1 MLLKLG
7 AGFLAVSMGVTI
19 PAAVVVH
26 QQGVIEV
33 EVHEKTPDGTNLYIP
48 VPMAFVNF
56 ALGFVPA
63 SELREA
69 GTELRQYRELVA
81 AVTETLAD
89 CPDGI
94 LVDVVDGRDTVKV
107 VKLGGR
113 IEVHVDNDQEM
124 VDVKI
129 PLQGVNRVVQKLAS
143 AAD

>member
-1 MLLKLG
+1 MFWKLG
-7 AGFLAVSMGVTI
+7 AGFLAVSMGATI

-26 QQGVIEV
+26 QQGIIEV
-33 EVHEKTPDGTNLYIP
+33 EVHEKTADGTHLYIP
-48 VPMAFVNF
+48 VPMAFVHL

-69 GTELRQYRELVA
+69 GAEVRQYRELVA
-81 AVTETLAD
+81 AVTATLAD
-89 CPDGI
+89 CPDGT
-94 LVDVVDGRDTVKV
+94 LVDVVDGRDAVRV

-113 IEVHVDNDQEM
+113 IEVHIDNDQEM

-129 PLQGVNRVVQKLAS
+129 PLQGVNRVVQKLAE